1 MAIYD
6 ENFTP
11 ALLNVFP
18 ELTKPEVRVLYL
30 YATAYDMR
38 TIAQELGISINT
50 ISIHLTHV
58 KEKYGLEKN
67 IELRNVYAA
76 RTNSLYLMTL
86 FKLAGN
92 K

>member
-11 ALLNVFP
+11 ALLSVFP

-50 ISIHLTHV
+50 
-58 KEKYGLEKN
+58 G
-67 IELRNVYAA
+67 
-76 RTNSLYLMTL
+76 M
-86 FKLAGN
+86 
-92 K
+92 